1 VSLLEVIRYPNPLL
15 KQPAVNVAHFD
26 DDLNSL
32 ASNMFETM
40 AFHKGVGLAGPQ
52 VSVMERILVA
62 GFEGEQLVLVNPEI
76 ISKKGK
82 TLDEEGCLSIPDI
95 LVEIERADQ
104 IVVEGYDIKG
114 NGIKVETSGFFSRI
128 LQHEID
134 HLNGILILD
143 HGEPLLASDRE
154 VD

>member
-1 VSLLEVIRYPNPLL
+1 MSLLEVIRYPNPLL